1 MVNTIP
7 PANPIPVAPSPAE
20 VLARLFPTPSF
31 PPSVLAPARLPNA
44 GPGPTAALLKTLKD
58 NHERSHVF
66 FNYYSFHN
74 HAAHHLLAIW
84 ALGASGPLITA
95 AYEDTHLD
103 HMRDAFQAPDHVVI
117 SDDNF
122 HDYLGDENYYNAYL
136 DYFHKVVLAPGATTS
151 DILEK
156 YIFSSEYNI
165 NDSLASGKQQPEMLN
180 RFVEI
185 LIHPLIHAGYGAEFG
200 LPGMLAEGLAQA
212 SVHPARATVF
222 VSRLLFSGYPDSQYR
237 PKSHVHAL
245 AILSQMLVDSRFW
258 TRSLEK
264 HEFEAMLVSHGEL
277 INSYGEMWTCE
288 INSQE
293 DFNRHFEE
301 LVWASTLMY
310 GVGSWDGES
319 EEYRADFFTMHIVTS
334 CLFLPSLCAHLS
346 YRSQSLLLRAHFL
359 VSITWWLVR
368 GRPALPLRK
377 FFAAPLA
384 PLPSPAHFKYATTL
398 PGVLPQPAASA
409 LLGGDSPHAVA
420 PNVWYPL
427 LQNTI
432 VHPNEHLCKCQRAL
446 AHFAVLYGHR
456 EAGFM
461 SEALSTSPAIS
472 CPDTLLLPGGL
483 ELAKDECK
491 ALEVPE
497 WEFLDGSVFL
507 RVAWLTGAA
516 LGWVRDGEPNTGAW
530 DYQEFERVALERD
543 ALEAKMNA

>member
-7 PANPIPVAPSPAE
+7 PANPVPVLPSPAK
-20 VLARLFPTPSF
+20 VLARLFPTPSP
-31 PPSVLAPARLPNA
+31 PPSILAPARLPNA
-44 GPGPTAALLKTLKD
+44 GPGPTAALLKSLKD

-103 HMRDAFQAPDHVVI
+103 HMRDAFQAPDQVVI

-122 HDYLGDENYYNAYL
+122 HDYLGDENYYMGYL
-136 DYFHKVVLAPGATTS
+136 DYFHKVVLAPGVTIS
-151 DILEK
+151 SVLEK

-165 NDSLASGKQQPEMLN
+165 NKSLAPGKQQPEMLN

-200 LPGMLAEGLAQA
+200 LPGMLAEGLSQA
-212 SVHPARATVF
+212 SVHPAKATVL
-222 VSRLLFSGYPDSQYR
+222 VSRLLFSGLDTQDK
-237 PKSHVHAL
+237 PKPHVHAL
-245 AILSQMLVDSRFW
+245 TILSQMLADNRFW
-258 TRSLEK
+258 TCILEK
-264 HEFEAMLVSHGEL
+264 HQFEAMLVSHGEL
-277 INSYGEMWTCE
+277 INSYAEMWTCE

-293 DFNRHFEE
+293 DFQRHLEE

-319 EEYRADFFTMHIVTS
+319 AEYRADFFTMHIVTS

-359 VSITWWLVR
+359 AGITWWLVR
-368 GRPALPLRK
+368 GRPPLQLRK

-384 PLPSPAHFKYATTL
+384 PVPSPGHFKYATTT
-398 PGVLPQPAASA
+398 PGVVPQPAACA
-409 LLGGDSPHAVA
+409 LPSGDSPYAVT
-420 PNVWYPL
+420 PNPWYPL
-427 LQNTI
+427 LQSTI

-446 AHFAVLYGHR
+446 AHFALLYGHR

-461 SEALSTSPAIS
+461 SETLSSSPTIA
-472 CPDTLLLPGGL
+472 CPDTPLAPGGL
-483 ELAKDECK
+483 ELPEGDYASFD
-491 ALEVPE
+491 APE
-497 WEFLDGSVFL
+497 WEFLDGSIFL
-507 RVAWLTGAA
+507 RAAWLTGAA
-516 LGWVRDGEPNTGAW
+516 LGWVREGEPNTGAW
-530 DYQEFERVALERD
+530 DYQEYERVALERD
-543 ALEAKMNA
+543 ALEAGMKA